1 MKRNKKIIDPVDV
14 KAAVKRGELEAYIQ
28 IDYKGEPHMFLR
40 DTETGET
47 VDIGGKDNE
56 AE

>member
-1 MKRNKKIIDPVDV
+1 MKRSKKIIDLVDV

-28 IDYKGEPHMFLR
+28 INYKGEPHIFLR